1 MCIKVYLCLGFL
13 DQIMSLMFALS
24 NTFPDMWKYAYVPIK
39 KLYLPKLVQK
49 QEYFLQTN
57 HGGLNSGWPGSSF
70 RLLLAWQIYTMR
82 TPGISLFRSSWGFLP
97 ENHKQQILL
106 SVQKHNHNYLMEHFG
121 RYNYIYIYNYIFFV
135 GHSSASNLGVKFSLN
150 HISKRNHNKEL
161 LAIEQNPFWWEV
173 CSLLS
178 FPELNCSVS
187 DSSPSFIKKKEK
199 SIIYPTF
206 CWGIVFLS
214 LF

>member
-1 MCIKVYLCLGFL
+1 MYLCLGFL

-106 SVQKHNHNYLMEHFG
+106 SVQKHYHNYLMEHFG
-121 RYNYIYIYNYIFFV
+121 RYNYIYKYIYIYIFFFV
-135 GHSSASNLGVKFSLN
+135 GHSSVSNLGVGVIL
-150 HISKRNHNKEL
+150 
-161 LAIEQNPFWWEV
+161 
-173 CSLLS
+173 
-178 FPELNCSVS
+178 
-187 DSSPSFIKKKEK
+187 K
-199 SIIYPTF
+199 SYF
-206 CWGIVFLS
+206 
-214 LF
+214 